1 MALLKNG
8 KYSVKFKSSVDH
20 LEEVEALTS
29 KIAHEAGF
37 DESSS
42 DDLSIVITEL
52 FNNAIHHGNKNDINK
67 DVNIDYNMK
76 GSHLVISVQD
86 QGNGFAPEKI
96 KNPLDPENLLAESG
110 RGIYLVK
117 KLMDD
122 TYFDI
127 SDKGC
132 KITIKKKLPKTQLKE

>member
-8 KYSVKFKSSVDH
+8 KYSITFKSTVDH
-20 LEEVEALTS
+20 LEEVEAITS
-29 KIAHEAGF
+29 KIAQEVGF
-37 DESSS
+37 NESSS

-52 FNNAIHHGNKNDINK
+52 FNNAIHHGNKNDSNK
-67 DVNIDYNMK
+67 SVDIDYMIIAD
-76 GSHLVISVQD
+76 HLIISVQD
-86 QGNGFAPEKI
+86 EGNGFMPDKI

-117 KLMDD
+117 MLMDD
-122 TYFDI
+122 TQFDI

-132 KITIKKKLPKTQLKE
+132 KITIKKKIQ

>member
-8 KYSVKFKSSVDH
+8 KYAVKFRSNVDH
-20 LEEVEALTS
+20 LEEVESITS
-29 KIAHEAGF
+29 KIAAEAGF

-52 FNNAIHHGNKNDINK
+52 FNNAIHHGNKDDLNK
-67 DVNIDYNMK
+67 DVKIEYTLQTD
-76 GSHLVISVQD
+76 HLEISVQD
-86 QGNGFAPEKI
+86 QGNGFLPDEI

-117 KLMDD
+117 MLMDE
-122 TYFDI
+122 TKFDI
-127 SDKGC
+127 SDECC
-132 KITIKKKLPKTQLKE
+132 KITIRKNLK

>member
-8 KYSVKFKSSVDH
+8 KYSITFKSTVEH
-20 LEEVEALTS
+20 LEEVEAITS
-29 KIAHEAGF
+29 KIAQEVGF
-37 DESSS
+37 NESSS

-52 FNNAIHHGNKNDINK
+52 FNNAIHHGNKNDSNK
-67 DVNIDYNMK
+67 SVNISYMIKTD
-76 GSHLVISVQD
+76 HLVISVQD
-86 QGNGFAPEKI
+86 EGNGFMPDKI

-117 KLMDD
+117 MLMDD
-122 TYFDI
+122 TQFDI

-132 KITIKKKLPKTQLKE
+132 KITIKKKIQ

>member
-8 KYSVKFKSSVDH
+8 KYSITFKSTVDH
-20 LEEVEALTS
+20 LEEVEAITS
-29 KIAHEAGF
+29 KIAQEVGF
-37 DESSS
+37 NESSS

-52 FNNAIHHGNKNDINK
+52 FNNAIHHGNKNDSNK
-67 DVNIDYNMK
+67 SVDIDYMIK
-76 GSHLVISVQD
+76 ADHLIISVRD
-86 QGNGFAPEKI
+86 EGNGFMPDKI

-117 KLMDD
+117 MLMDD
-122 TYFDI
+122 TQFDI

-132 KITIKKKLPKTQLKE
+132 KITIKKKIR